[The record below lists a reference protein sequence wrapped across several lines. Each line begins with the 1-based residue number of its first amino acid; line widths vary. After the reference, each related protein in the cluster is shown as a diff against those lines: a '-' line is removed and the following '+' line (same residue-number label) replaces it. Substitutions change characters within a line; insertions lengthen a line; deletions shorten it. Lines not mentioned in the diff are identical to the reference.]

1 MVATQY
7 LNILMASIMS
17 LQEMIPKEIRNI
29 SVLTV
34 ADRFIMARDGNI
46 TAITAMTAGLTK
58 ENWMLILHQAYG

>member
-1 MVATQY
+1 
-7 LNILMASIMS
+7 
-17 LQEMIPKEIRNI
+17 MIPKEIRNI

>member
-1 MVATQY
+1 MKATGIVRRIDE
-7 LNILMASIMS
+7 LGRVV
-17 LQEMIPKEIRNI
+17 IPKEIRNI